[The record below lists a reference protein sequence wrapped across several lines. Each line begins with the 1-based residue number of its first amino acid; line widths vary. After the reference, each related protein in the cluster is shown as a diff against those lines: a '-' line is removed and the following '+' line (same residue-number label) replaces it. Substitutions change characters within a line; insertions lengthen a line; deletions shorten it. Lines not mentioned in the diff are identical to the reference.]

1 MDKLKTEW
9 WRGCVIYQVYPRSF
23 FDSNSDGIGDLPG
36 VTAKLDYIS
45 SLGVDAVWLSPFFT
59 SPMKDFGYDVSNY
72 CDVDP
77 MFGCLEDFD
86 ILINK
91 AHSLGLKI
99 IIDQVLNHSSDAHP
113 WFEQSRQNKTNDKH
127 DWYVWQD
134 PKPDGTVP
142 NNWLSVFGGPAWQWD
157 SRRRQYYLHN
167 FLDSQPDLNFHNPKV
182 VSALLDTVEFWL
194 KRGVDGFRLDTANFF
209 YHDLELR
216 DNPAKHDIEEGGI
229 GVRPD
234 NPYGYQLHLYDKS
247 QAINIEFLKSLRK
260 LLDQYPGTT
269 TVGEVGCDFSLKT
282 MAEYTQGQDKLHM
295 CYSFDLLTK
304 DNSMNHVRHTME
316 TIEAALGD
324 GWPCWSIGNH
334 DVERVASRWGSEQ
347 HNDQEAKI
355 YMLMLL
361 CLRGSIC
368 LYQGEE
374 LGLREAE
381 LEFEQLVDPFGIAF
395 WPEFKGRDGC
405 RTPMP
410 WNDQVNA
417 GFSTHTPWLPV
428 SPAHLPLS
436 VDKQQADCLSTLNAY
451 QTFLHLRKQRPELIS
466 GTIKFIHSDDDSLIF
481 IRALGNRETLIA
493 LNKSKHE
500 FQYALNFD
508 IALCQLPQS
517 LPSGHYKRS
526 VNAHGG
532 IITLF
537 ANSFVLADVV
547 RDHAQSE
554 KYDPQR
560 ESIKIHCNSK
570 TRDDETSDIEEA
582 ALIKI
587 KA

>member
-436 VDKQQADCLSTLNAY
+436 VDKQEADCLSTLNAY

>member
-1 MDKLKTEW
+1 MDKLRTEW

-23 FDSNSDGIGDLPG
+23 YDSNNDGIGDLLG
-36 VTAKLDYIS
+36 VTAKLDYIA

-77 MFGCLEDFD
+77 MFGCLDDFD
-86 ILINK
+86 QLINK

-113 WFEQSRQNKTNDKH
+113 WFQQSRQNTSNDKH

-142 NNWLSVFGGPAWQWD
+142 NNWLSVFGGSAWQWD

-167 FLDSQPDLNFHNPKV
+167 FLDSQPDLNFHNPEV
-182 VSALLDTVEFWL
+182 VNTLLETVEFWL

-216 DNPAKHDIEEGGI
+216 DNPAKQAIEEGSI

-247 QAINIEFLKSLRK
+247 QPINIEFLKALRK

-282 MAEYTQGQDKLHM
+282 MADYTQGQDKLHM

-304 DNSMNHVRHTME
+304 DNSMNHVRKTME

-334 DVERVASRWGSEQ
+334 DVERVASRWGSGQ
-347 HNDQEAKI
+347 NNKQQSKI
-355 YMLMLL
+355 FMLMLL
-361 CLRGSIC
+361 SLRGSVC

-374 LGLREAE
+374 LGLKEAE
-381 LEFEQLVDPFGIAF
+381 LSFEQLVDPFGIAF

-410 WNDQVNA
+410 WSSEAQA
-417 GFSTHTPWLPV
+417 GFSNHEPWLPV
-428 SPAHLPLS
+428 SPEHIALNVENQK
-436 VDKQQADCLSTLNAY
+436 VDSQSTLNAY
-451 QTFLHLRKQRPELIS
+451 RAFLQIRKQRPELIS
-466 GTIKFIHSDDDSLIF
+466 GSIKFIHSDDDSLIF

-493 LNKSKHE
+493 LNKSEHE

-508 IALCQLPQS
+508 IALCQLPSS
-517 LPSGHYKRS
+517 LPNGHYKRS

-537 ANSFVLADVV
+537 SNCFVLADVI
-547 RDHAQSE
+547 RDHAQSD

-560 ESIKIHCNSK
+560 DSVKIHCNSK
-570 TRDDETSDIEEA
+570 TRDDETSEIIEA